1 MPKKIEISHRTI
13 VFTAVFVSILWLLTR
28 VWDIILL
35 FFVSLILTA
44 ALKPAVDIL
53 ERLKIPRGMAIVVTY
68 ILIWTL
74 VGTVVASLV
83 PPLIDQTRNLISLLP
98 QALSNFEYL
107 SNHQQEITAQ
117 ILSSIGTIPES
128 ILRLTVSVFGNLIN
142 VVTTVVLSFYLLLE
156 RKDLERHLSGLFP
169 ENITTQITRMITQI
183 EVKLGSWIRGQ
194 LLLMVVVGLMTYAGL
209 FLLGIQ
215 TALPLAILAGMLEII
230 PSIGPFVSAIPA
242 VIIATV
248 IHPLLGLSTAAL
260 YFLVQFVEN
269 NFLVPQIMRR
279 TTGVSPL
286 ISILGLMVGFR
297 LGGVVGAILAIPS
310 ILVIQTLGWRF
321 FSISKWEELSDKA

>member
-83 PPLIDQTRNLISLLP
+83 PPLIEQTRNLISLLP